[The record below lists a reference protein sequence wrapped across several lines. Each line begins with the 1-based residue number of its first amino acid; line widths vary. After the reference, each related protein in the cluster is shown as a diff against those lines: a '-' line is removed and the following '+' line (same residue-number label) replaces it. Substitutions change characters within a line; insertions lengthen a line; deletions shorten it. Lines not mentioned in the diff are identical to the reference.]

1 MSESPS
7 LTAETGSDF
16 VASEHTMKLSD
27 GVELFYRAWLPKTP
41 TEKALVIFHRGHEH
55 SGRVQD
61 IVEALNLPDVAIF
74 AWDARG
80 HGRTPGERGYAS
92 SFAALVSDVD
102 CFMRHISQTYG
113 KRLENMVVLAQSVG
127 AVTVAAWVHDYAPHI
142 RAMILAAPALEIKL
156 YVPLA
161 IPGLRLLL
169 KMRKNRK
176 TFIKSYVKAG
186 MLTHDRR
193 QARRYEEDSLISREI
208 AANVLVDLHD
218 TAARL
223 IDDAGAIRV
232 PTLLLAAGADWVV
245 KLGPQQRL
253 FERLGAPIKR
263 MKVFPGMYHDLL
275 HEKDRHLVLDE
286 TRQFIREAFDRDEAP
301 PPLLDADRYGHTR
314 NEYDRLVEPLP
325 WGSPRG
331 LSYRIQRLGMQTF
344 GRLSRGVRLGWRT
357 GFDSGQTLD
366 YVYENQPQGTMLVG
380 KWIDRAYLESI
391 GWRGIRQRRINLEK
405 LLQEAVRRVR
415 EEGQP
420 VRLVDI
426 AAGPGRYILE
436 VLRGLAGDDLS
447 ALLRDNVEANLEAGR
462 KLATQLGLSNVTFQL
477 GDAFDEASLAAIE
490 PSPNV
495 AIVSGLYE
503 LFGDNELV
511 RRSLRGLARAVQ
523 PGGYLVYTGQPWHP
537 QLEMIARVLINR
549 DGRPWIM
556 RRRTQGEMD
565 DLVRDVGFEKMVQE
579 TDPWGIFTV
588 SLARRAAD

>member
-102 CFMRHISQTYG
+102 CFMRHISQTYD

-127 AVTVAAWVHDYAPHI
+127 AVTVAAWVHDYAPRI

-176 TFIKSYVKAG
+176 TFIKSYVKAR

-232 PTLLLAAGADWVV
+232 PTLLLAAGSDWVV

-286 TRQFIREAFDRDEAP
+286 TRQFIREAFDRDAAP

-325 WGSPRG
+325 WRSLRG
-331 LSYRIQRLGMQTF
+331 LSYRVQRLGMQTF

-366 YVYENQPQGTMLVG
+366 YVYENQPQGAMLVG

-405 LLQEAVRRVR
+405 LLHEAVRRLR

-436 VLRGLAGDDLS
+436 VLHSLAGDDLS

-537 QLEMIARVLINR
+537 QLEMIARVLTNR

-565 DLVRDVGFEKMVQE
+565 DLVRDVGFEKMAQE

>member
-16 VASEHTMKLSD
+16 AASEHTMKLSD

-41 TEKALVIFHRGHEH
+41 TERALVIFHRGHEH

-92 SFAALVSDVD
+92 SFAALVADVD
-102 CFMRHISQTYG
+102 CFMRHISQTYD
-113 KRLENMVVLAQSVG
+113 KHLENTVVLAQSVG
-127 AVTVAAWVHDYAPHI
+127 AVTVAAWVHDYAPRV
-142 RAMILAAPALEIKL
+142 RAMILVAPALEIKL

-232 PTLLLAAGADWVV
+232 PTLLLAAGSDWVV

-263 MKVFPGMYHDLL
+263 MRVFPGMYHDLL

-286 TRQFIREAFDRDEAP
+286 TRQFIREAFDRDAAP

-325 WGSPRG
+325 WRSLRG
-331 LSYRIQRLGMQTF
+331 LSYRVQRLGMQTF

-366 YVYENQPQGTMLVG
+366 YVYENQPQGAMLVG

-391 GWRGIRQRRINLEK
+391 GWRGIRERRINLEK
-405 LLQEAVRRVR
+405 LLREAVRRVR

-436 VLRGLAGDDLS
+436 LLHSLAGDDLS

-462 KLATQLGLSNVTFQL
+462 QLATQLGLSNVTFQP
-477 GDAFDEASLAAIE
+477 GDAFDEASLAAIQ

-503 LFGDNELV
+503 LFADNELV
-511 RRSLRGLARAVQ
+511 RRSLHGLARAVP

-537 QLEMIARVLINR
+537 QLEMIARVLTNR

-565 DLVRDVGFEKMVQE
+565 DLVRDAGFEKMAQE